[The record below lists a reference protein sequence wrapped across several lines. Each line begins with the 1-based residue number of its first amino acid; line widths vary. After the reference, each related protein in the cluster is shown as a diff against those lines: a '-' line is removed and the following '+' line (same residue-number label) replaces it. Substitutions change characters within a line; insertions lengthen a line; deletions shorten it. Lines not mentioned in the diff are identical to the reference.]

1 MKNIDIP
8 SNADVVVIG
17 GGSAGCNAL
26 YQLGKR
32 GIKAVLLD
40 KSKLIS
46 GTTWHTAGLVWC
58 LRGVNDIETEML
70 KGSRLL
76 YASLQEETDIN
87 PGWINNGGLLI
98 AQSSV
103 SLSILIFSLILL
115 FIFFSRNKYYIA
127 FHRHE

>member
-1 MKNIDIP
+1 MIHTRIFT
-8 SNADVVVIG
+8 IG

-32 GIKAVLLD
+32 GINAVLLD

-76 YASLQEETDIN
+76 YASLQEEMDIN

-98 AQSSV
+98 AQSPV
-103 SLSILIFSLILL
+103 SLNILAFSLIQLIL
-115 FIFFSRNKYYIA
+115 VFIFFSRNKYYIA